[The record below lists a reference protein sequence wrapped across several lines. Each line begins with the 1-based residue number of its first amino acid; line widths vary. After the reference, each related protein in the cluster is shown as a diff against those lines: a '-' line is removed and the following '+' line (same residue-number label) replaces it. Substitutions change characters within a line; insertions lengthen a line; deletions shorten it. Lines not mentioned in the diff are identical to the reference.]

1 MPLPS
6 RHGCPMMALRLI
18 RDGGPY
24 MRGVCLAMA
33 VGLALSA
40 CAGRDPM
47 PIATV
52 QPQDAVS
59 DCAMITA
66 EIEANN
72 IKFKELADEQGLK
85 TGQNIAAGVAGI
97 VIWPLWFAMDFKGAA
112 SKDVVA
118 LQSRQQYLTSLATQ
132 RCHQP
137 PPVAAAPP
145 VAPPHRTAAV
155 KPKPQSQTQPSQ
167 VQAAPPPPTQPTPP
181 PSQN

>member
-1 MPLPS
+1 
-6 RHGCPMMALRLI
+6 
-18 RDGGPY
+18 
-24 MRGVCLAMA
+24 
-33 VGLALSA
+33 
-40 CAGRDPM
+40 M

-132 RCHQP
+132 RCHQTPP

-145 VAPPHRTAAV
+145 PRRTAAV
-155 KPKPQSQTQPSQ
+155 KPKPQAQPQ
-167 VQAAPPPPTQPTPP
+167 PPQAPTPSPQAQPTPP

>member
-1 MPLPS
+1 
-6 RHGCPMMALRLI
+6 
-18 RDGGPY
+18 
-24 MRGVCLAMA
+24 MRGGVCSAMA
-33 VGLALSA
+33 IGFALSA

-66 EIEANN
+66 EIDANN

-132 RCHQP
+132 RCHQMP
-137 PPVAAAPP
+137 PSPVAAAPP
-145 VAPPHRTAAV
+145 VAPPRRTAAI
-155 KPKPQSQTQPSQ
+155 KPKPQAQQAPTPSP
-167 VQAAPPPPTQPTPP
+167 QAEPTPP